1 NLRGLGSY
9 NHRHNEANGEGN
21 KDGADGTNSWN
32 CGVEGPTDD
41 PGIRALRLRQR
52 KNFMATLLLSQ
63 GVPMILAG
71 DELSHTQRGNNNT
84 YCQDNEITWLDWD
97 LDTEKQE
104 FLEFVKKLVALRDE
118 QPVLQRRSFFQ
129 GRGLRG
135 SDIRD
140 VSFFEP
146 SGEEMTDE
154 AWSAGFVRC
163 LGVRW
168 AGNLIG
174 ELDERGEVIT
184 GDTLFILM
192 NAHHE
197 TIPFTLPP
205 HEADAYWDLLLQTAD
220 VTQEELHPGQAGA
233 VGQVTAAVRA

>member
-1 NLRGLGSY
+1 
-9 NHRHNEANGEGN
+9 
-21 KDGADGTNSWN
+21 
-32 CGVEGPTDD
+32 
-41 PGIRALRLRQR
+41 
-52 KNFMATLLLSQ
+52 
-63 GVPMILAG
+63 
-71 DELSHTQRGNNNT
+71 
-84 YCQDNEITWLDWD
+84 
-97 LDTEKQE
+97 
-104 FLEFVKKLVALRDE
+104 
-118 QPVLQRRSFFQ
+118 
-129 GRGLRG
+129 RG

-140 VSFFEP
+140 VSFIEP

-205 HEADAYWDLLLQTAD
+205 HEEDAYWDLLFQRAD
-220 VTQEELHPGQAGA
+220 VTQQERHPQGGARAGPVTAGA
-233 VGQVTAAVRA
+233 EARVRVPAESAVRALLPPQGPEAPAAVVTTEPVLRGGQQYYLQGRSLAILR